1 MNDLRKLARIILI
14 GLAVYMLVTW
24 GITFIAALP
33 YFVVADSSW
42 RSFGFRQLLSALSGG
57 VYVGVVFYVL
67 VRKADLWSAKIVGFD
82 EPRETRVWWIPFA
95 FRLTMIFTGLLSLYW
110 VIPRIISGFACY
122 YLYYREPGAA
132 RGDLT
137 WHWVVGW
144 IIQLPLA
151 IYLLCGAPHFV
162 RWQVKKTLEH
172 CKRLEEPDS
181 ISDQEA
187 GV

>member
-33 YFVVADSSW
+33 YFVFADSQW
-42 RSFGFRQLLSALSGG
+42 RPIGFGQLLSALSGA

-82 EPRETRVWWIPFA
+82 EPRETRVWWVPFA
-95 FRLTMIFTGLLSLYW
+95 FRLTMIFTGLLCLYW
-110 VIPRIISGFACY
+110 VIPRIISGFARY
-122 YLYYREPGAA
+122 YFYYRKYEAS
-132 RGDLT
+132 RGNLT
-137 WHWVVGW
+137 LYDVVGW
-144 IIQLPLA
+144 IIQLGLG
-151 IYLLCGAPHFV
+151 IYLVCGAPHFV

-172 CKRLEEPDS
+172 CKRWEEADS